1 MNTRKLLALGT
12 VLTFTS
18 LAGVAFAADQK
29 AAAPEKAPAPAATAP
44 AAATAQAPTGDQ
56 TAPATHSKKKQKHQ
70 KKPAAAPETKG

>member
-29 AAAPEKAPAPAATAP
+29 AAAPEKAPAPTAP
-44 AAATAQAPTGDQ
+44 AAATAQAPSAD
-56 TAPATHSKKKQKHQ
+56 PATPAKPTNKKHHKKKHST
-70 KKPAAAPETKG
+70 ETKG